1 MLLSLYVSQ
10 TMPILLGYSSSLREL
25 TANLSPFSSNLVS
38 ALGVSICITA
48 APSGALALKCE
59 GRSESAFE
67 KSRSD
72 FLPRRRLI
80 CHSQK

>member
-25 TANLSPFSSNLVS
+25 AANLSPFSSNLDG

-67 KSRSD
+67 KRSD

-80 CHSQK
+80 SHSQK